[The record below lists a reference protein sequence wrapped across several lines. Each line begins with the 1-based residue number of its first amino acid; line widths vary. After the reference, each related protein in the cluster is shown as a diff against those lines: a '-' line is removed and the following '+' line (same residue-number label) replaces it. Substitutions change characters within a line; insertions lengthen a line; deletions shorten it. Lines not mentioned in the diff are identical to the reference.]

1 MQLRLGTFNRSLRGL
16 IVSVALLAA
25 SAPAEA
31 QTFSTNGLFSS
42 SGLSIWA
49 NGSAFVV
56 DTGNQF
62 LGTSWDIGKTAGGVD
77 CFLGACF
84 GAQIGAQTSGKFGLD
99 YSLGVNSGSFGVL
112 YPATA
117 TITVPNVITGTP
129 TSPGPVT
136 ISSNFQGLTSI
147 QTNISPL
154 PINARLQVTGPT
166 LQASLG
172 LDASFH
178 GFAGAQVCVG
188 VCVGPAL
195 GPIDFN
201 ASQSIAS
208 INQGNSGQLTVLG
221 QTVSAHQNFSGLG
234 GLINVSANLPKLDS
248 SSATTP
254 GGVSGGVLT
263 SASRDSII
271 AVNANL
277 AQIAADAFGLPIPLS
292 GRLGPFG
299 YNLLQSNAG
308 VALDLAQTV
317 SFTPS
322 ASGSLLFS
330 SPVTPA
336 VNGVMLAPT
345 TRIDF
350 NLGDDVTFLPGQ
362 VSGLGIQ
369 PLIDLHGIVS
379 NTTDLVVNGDI
390 NVQALGV
397 NVAGQSIGPLINKG
411 LPGVDLGHL
420 NLFPRGGSGTF
431 QDDIGTT
438 LGNPID
444 LDFGCQTTI
453 GNEFPVTL
461 ICASTKYV
469 DAGPIFIDANGERF
483 DLIELV
489 SCDSTPIGNVP
500 HCTTT
505 FSNVSGPY
513 ITGPNGPIF
522 EVGNPFGFAF
532 NNPGSSMTD
541 AGDNALLQS
550 LGFQLGLPPFSIP
563 EGAPLSSFA
572 APEPGSLA
580 LLGIAIIVLVIAR
593 RRLPT

>member
-1 MQLRLGTFNRSLRGL
+1 MRVRYATYKRSVCAL
-16 IVSVALLAA
+16 ILSVAVLAA
-25 SAPAEA
+25 SAPAGA
-31 QTFSTNGLFSS
+31 QTFSTNGLFSTS
-42 SGLSIWA
+42 DRSIWA
-49 NGSAFVV
+49 NGPAFVV

-62 LGTSWDIGKTAGGVD
+62 LGTSWDIGKTVGGVD

-99 YSLGVNSGSFGVL
+99 YALRVNSGSFGLL
-112 YPATA
+112 YPGTA
-117 TITVPNVITGTP
+117 TITVPTVITGTP

-136 ISSNFQGLTSI
+136 IGSNFQGLTSI
-147 QTNISPL
+147 QTNTSPV

-172 LDASFH
+172 VDALFH
-178 GFAGAQVCVG
+178 GFAGAEVCVG

-234 GLINVSANLPKLDS
+234 GLINASVNLPKLDG

-263 SASRDSII
+263 STARDSIL

-292 GRLGPFG
+292 GNLGPFG

-308 VALDLAQTV
+308 VAFDLAQTL
-317 SFTPS
+317 SFTPF
-322 ASGSLLFS
+322 ATGSLLFS
-330 SPVTPA
+330 SPVTPEI
-336 VNGVMLAPT
+336 NGVMLAPT

-350 NLGDDVTFLPGQ
+350 NVGDDVTFLPGQ

-390 NVQALGV
+390 NVQALGASI
-397 NVAGQSIGPLINKG
+397 AGQSIGPLINGG
-411 LPGVDLGHL
+411 LPAVDLGHL
-420 NLFPRGGSGTF
+420 NLFNKPPF
-431 QDDIGTT
+431 QDDIGTI

-453 GNEFPVTL
+453 GTEFPQTL

-469 DAGPIFIDANGERF
+469 NAGPIFIGANGERF
-483 DLIELV
+483 DVIDLV

-500 HCTTT
+500 NCTTT
-505 FSNVSGPY
+505 FSNLSGPY
-513 ITGPNGPIF
+513 INGPSGPIF
-522 EVGNPFGFAF
+522 EVGNPLDFAF
-532 NNPGSSMTD
+532 NSPGLSTTD
-541 AGDNALLQS
+541 AGDNALLES
-550 LGFQLGLPPFSIP
+550 LGFQTGLPPFSIP
-563 EGAPLSSFA
+563 DGAPLSSFA
-572 APEPGSLA
+572 VPEPGSVA
-580 LLGIAIIVLVIAR
+580 LLGIGMALIALVSIR
-593 RRLPT
+593 RRRRT